1 MAVQQ
6 DTAPPLLKLP
16 GELIEAISDDVTA
29 ADLRAL
35 KLTCRV
41 VSVNIQRAFVRAHFT
56 EQSFI
61 LSSPES
67 MQALVDMAKDKVY
80 GKVIRTLNL
89 FALKI
94 PKSPPHPQGR
104 YGRRRAA
111 EGQPDVDRDTR
122 IQKREMGRV
131 YQQTYEKQEKFWK
144 TGRWSV
150 ALREA
155 LQHIKTSADG
165 ISINLVSN
173 KTELQSACGV
183 RTLERVLGQP
193 NCLTDFY
200 LYTAVLLPLL
210 DVISKSGLPLAGFR
224 FEQQQS
230 LTLVGAS
237 DWAQQHHI
245 GLFSGLRTVDIGS
258 GTRQS
263 PIELIVTRLGCAQTL
278 EHLIVRVSA
287 WWHGSAAHNLSL
299 ETTVELP
306 KLREVNVFG
315 NYPEPRHLAAFCKRY
330 EKTLKRLTLSGT
342 PAGTYPAAQ
351 VNREHSRTAVE
362 MAWSAA
368 EIAGI
373 EFELS

>member
-1 MAVQQ
+1 MAAQQ
-6 DTAPPLLKLP
+6 DTEPSILTWPT
-16 GELIEAISDDVTA
+16 ELTEAVADNVSA

-35 KLTCRV
+35 KLTCRAL
-41 VSVNIQRAFVRAHFT
+41 SASIQRAFVRAHFT

-61 LSSPES
+61 LTSPES
-67 MQALVDMAKDKVY
+67 MQALVDMARDKVY

-89 FALKI
+89 FVLKI

-111 EGQPDVDRDTR
+111 EGQPDGDRDTR
-122 IQKREMGRV
+122 IQKREMGRL

-165 ISINLVSN
+165 ISINL
-173 KTELQSACGV
+173 SACGV
-183 RTLERVLGQP
+183 RILERVLGQP
-193 NCLTDFY
+193 NCLTEFY
-200 LYTAVLLPLL
+200 LYTPVLLPLL
-210 DVISKSGLPLAGFR
+210 DVISKSGLLLAGFR

-299 ETTVELP
+299 ETTAELP

-368 EIAGI
+368 EIEGI